1 ASNSSRTGCRR
12 RWRNIIA
19 PRRIRFVIVA
29 NANRSNQSSRMR
41 KLRRFQFA
49 EIAGLVIALLF
60 LVGGMIALVDSHE
73 LVLFRASNEFV
84 GTPSGIIEGL
94 SPDATRYYAIGA
106 LV

>member
-1 ASNSSRTGCRR
+1 
-12 RWRNIIA
+12 
-19 PRRIRFVIVA
+19 
-29 NANRSNQSSRMR
+29 MR

-60 LVGGMIALVDSHE
+60 LVGGMIALIDPHE
-73 LVLFRASNEFV
+73 LVLFRASNDFV

-106 LV
+106 LVVGTTILLLVLWPARRDDA